1 MKGTILVKEKILE
14 ALKNSEDFISGEEL
28 SRRFGIS
35 RAAIWKHIK
44 TIKDQGY
51 KIESISKK
59 GYKLEY
65 SPDLLTYGEVR
76 KYLETEEMGR
86 NFLHYDSID
95 STNVLAKKLAQ
106 EGAVHG
112 TVILAE
118 EQTSGRG
125 RLGRAWVSPKS
136 TGIWMTV
143 ILRPN
148 ISPFMA
154 SKLTLIGAAAVE
166 RAMEEVGI
174 EAYIK
179 WPNDIV
185 LNSKKVCGIL
195 TEMSGEMDRVNYIV
209 MGIGINVNT
218 NSFPE
223 EINSIAT
230 SLKLETGR
238 EVDRKLL
245 VASILNN
252 FENLYNKFIIEN
264 NFNQVIDIC
273 RNKSVLLGKDVRL
286 INGENIRK
294 AKAIDIDD
302 DGELIVE
309 YEDGVLGKVL
319 SGEISVRGLYG
330 YV

>member
-1 MKGTILVKEKILE
+1 
-14 ALKNSEDFISGEEL
+14 
-28 SRRFGIS
+28 
-35 RAAIWKHIK
+35 
-44 TIKDQGY
+44 
-51 KIESISKK
+51 
-59 GYKLEY
+59 
-65 SPDLLTYGEVR
+65 
-76 KYLETEEMGR
+76 
-86 NFLHYDSID
+86 
-95 STNVLAKKLAQ
+95 
-106 EGAVHG
+106 
-112 TVILAE
+112 
-118 EQTSGRG
+118 
-125 RLGRAWVSPKS
+125 
-136 TGIWMTV
+136 
-143 ILRPN
+143 
-148 ISPFMA
+148 MA

-185 LNSKKVCGIL
+185 LNNKKVCGIL

-230 SLKLETGR
+230 SLKIETGR

-245 VASILNN
+245 VAGILNN

-302 DGELIVE
+302 DGELIVQ